1 MRILFTC
8 PCGNKLEIEAETW
21 SMAQKGAEKA
31 GWKNWPDAVAS
42 YVCPECLEMPSENP
56 GIVRESR
63 DL

>member
-21 SMAQKGAEKA
+21 FAAQKAAEKA

-42 YVCPECLEMPSENP
+42 YVCPECLEMPNENS
-56 GIVRESR
+56 GIIRESR